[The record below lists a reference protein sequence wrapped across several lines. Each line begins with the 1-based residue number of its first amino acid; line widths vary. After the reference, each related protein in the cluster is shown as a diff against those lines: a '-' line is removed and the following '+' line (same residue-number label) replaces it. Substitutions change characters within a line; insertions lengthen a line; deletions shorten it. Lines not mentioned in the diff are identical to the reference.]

1 MNTSKYLWFS
11 HTFNDIDITAVKSL
25 VYFLAHLINIVNSK
39 QPLIDMN
46 CLATI
51 GWLLK
56 RQWVVGRGVPC
67 ARHLNTTVLP
77 SVAFLL
83 DVNVSIVDDSENIN
97 RNYKYF
103 AHHVTSSDFQI

>member
-1 MNTSKYLWFS
+1 M
-11 HTFNDIDITAVKSL
+11 
-25 VYFLAHLINIVNSK
+25 
-39 QPLIDMN
+39 
-46 CLATI
+46 
-51 GWLLK
+51 
-56 RQWVVGRGVPC
+56 VGRGVPC

-83 DVNVSIVDDSENIN
+83 DGSVLIVDDSENIN